1 MKSELTPLAIA
12 AEPSRAPPAA
22 GEYLAFRLG
31 VEAYGVNIL
40 GIQEIRF
47 YEQPTRIAG
56 SPPHVR
62 GILDLCGVS
71 VPVLDLRVWLGLDA
85 QLDAAT
91 VTVVLTPEDQQPVG
105 LVVDSVS
112 DVVALQAEQ
121 LRAMP
126 TLSERRE
133 AHYIQGLA
141 CITQEG
147 LKRTLLL
154 LDIPQLM
161 TRVQSGIPEAC

>member
-1 MKSELTPLAIA
+1 M
-12 AEPSRAPPAA
+12 
-22 GEYLAFRLG
+22 
-31 VEAYGVNIL
+31 
-40 GIQEIRF
+40 
-47 YEQPTRIAG
+47 
-56 SPPHVR
+56 
-62 GILDLCGVS
+62 S
-71 VPVLDLRVWLGLDA
+71 VPVLDLRVWFGLDA

-91 VTVVLTPEDQQPVG
+91 VTVVLTPDDQQPVG

-112 DVVALQAEQ
+112 DVVALQAEH

-126 TLSERRE
+126 TLSESRE

-141 CITQEG
+141 CITREG

-161 TRVQSGIPEAC
+161 SRVQNGIPEAC